1 MVMISCMP
9 FFQYSLGNTA
19 PYHITQ
25 PTTDNDVQIV
35 SPTATMANLT
45 CSLNVNIPT
54 SMIIIWNRNGSFV
67 ATTTITDDNGVG
79 SGTSTAYSHVADKTT
94 KLVIDNLKPSDAG
107 DYQCV
112 FNDSTGSG
120 WVLTRNIRLFIT
132 SMFLWHKIIFVC
144 NFSSSLFIALATC
157 SYKQ

>member
-1 MVMISCMP
+1 MRVTWNHNGSVVTTAVPDNDDDVANSINTTT
-9 FFQYSLGNTA
+9 GNT
-19 PYHITQ
+19 
-25 PTTDNDVQIV
+25 TT
-35 SPTATMANLT
+35 
-45 CSLNVNIPT
+45 
-54 SMIIIWNRNGSFV
+54 
-67 ATTTITDDNGVG
+67 
-79 SGTSTAYSHVADKTT
+79 
-94 KLVIDNLKPSDAG
+94 LVIDNLKPSDNG
-107 DYQCV
+107 HYQCV